1 MIEIQKDIAEPDE
14 LIIKTYV
21 GWIKQGKQK
30 EIVLENVLSDWLTKR
45 EVE

>member
-1 MIEIQKDIAEPDE
+1 LDIAEPDE

-21 GWIKQGKQK
+21 GWIEQGKQK
-30 EIVLENVLSDWLTKR
+30 KIILEDVFSDWLTKR